1 MECIISRASTINRCN
16 RDGKL
21 HLYFT
26 EREKPCGEAYLKE
39 ILDSGGN
46 KCSRYF
52 IDLETVSEADRLGGC
67 PGDKEPGFPTVHC
80 PCPV

>member
-1 MECIISRASTINRCN
+1 MECIISRASTISRCN

-21 HLYFT
+21 HLFFT

-46 KCSRYF
+46 KCSRLRWYNKVV
-52 IDLETVSEADRLGGC
+52 TPNR
-67 PGDKEPGFPTVHC
+67 K
-80 PCPV
+80 